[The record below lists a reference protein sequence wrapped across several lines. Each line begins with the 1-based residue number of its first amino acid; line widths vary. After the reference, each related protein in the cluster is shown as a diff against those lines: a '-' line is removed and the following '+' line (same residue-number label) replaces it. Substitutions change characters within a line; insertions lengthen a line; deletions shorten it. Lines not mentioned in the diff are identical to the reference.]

1 MLVKAGDLCYLREVA
16 CFYTVTPDKRHGGYR
31 PIGDITTDNVDIKP
45 QDAVLVVDVAK
56 LTSVVTHGWVG
67 NVTGKLQV
75 NFAICLW
82 DKWLLAI
89 DRGYLQMARK
99 SQEI

>member
-31 PIGDITTDNVDIKP
+31 TIGDIATDNVDIKP
-45 QDAVLVVDVAK
+45 QDAVLVVDVA
-56 LTSVVTHGWVG
+56 
-67 NVTGKLQV
+67 GKLQV

-82 DKWLLAI
+82 GKWLLAI
-89 DRGYLQMARK
+89 DRDCLQMARK